1 MDAALSR
8 QGLKFFSERACHPG
22 RMTQGNLMKKFI
34 VFVVAAV
41 LALAAQGLC
50 QQSAPSEMAGLTL
63 GKPIAE
69 FGDRFDTDKALPL
82 WDKPYLVRINVNPT
96 KGFKAGYVL
105 FGQCE
110 NAGRIVRV
118 KFKYKDSSEKFFND
132 KLALLTTRFGKP
144 KSLGEAEG
152 GDYRGYRWIFG
163 RDKPSAVALLF
174 EHYSG
179 EGIDVTE
186 GNSIRLTDNKLLAE
200 ERACFEKTRDNA
212 PEPQPAFPLFAIDDE
227 WLLPR

>member
-1 MDAALSR
+1 MPE
-8 QGLKFFSERACHPG
+8 KFFLNASAITR
-22 RMTQGNLMKKFI
+22 RNTQGNLMKKSI
-34 VFVVAAV
+34 VFALAAF
-41 LALAAQGLC
+41 LALAAQGFC
-50 QQSAPSEMAGLTL
+50 QNVIPSEMAGLSL

-82 WDKPYLVRINVNPT
+82 WDKPYLVRINVKPT

-110 NAGRIVRV
+110 NAGRIVRI
-118 KFKYKDSSEKFFND
+118 KFKYADSSEKFFNE
-132 KLALLTTRFGKP
+132 KLALLTARFGKP
-144 KSLGEAEG
+144 KSLGEGEG

-163 RDKPSAVALLF
+163 QDKASSVALLF

-179 EGIDVTE
+179 GEIDMTE

-200 ERACFEKTRDNA
+200 ERACYEKTRDNA